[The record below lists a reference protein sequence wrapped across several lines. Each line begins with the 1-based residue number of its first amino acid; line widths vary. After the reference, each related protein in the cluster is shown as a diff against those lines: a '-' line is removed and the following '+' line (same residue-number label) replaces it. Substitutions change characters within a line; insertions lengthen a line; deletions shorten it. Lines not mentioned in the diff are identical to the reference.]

1 MPNKPIKRKGTF
13 MIYVG
18 MDVSSKSFVIHAI
31 DERKKVK
38 MAKEI
43 LPTREGL
50 RKMIE
55 GLGRERKVVVFEAG
69 NQMKWIAQTLQKL
82 EGVEIHVVHPNEIK
96 WINQSSGKTD
106 KIDARKLSE
115 LARGDLLPRKVHMV
129 EGQMRELRE
138 LISARLQLQGKRVAL
153 INTLRGYI
161 KQEGRKLP
169 AKFFQGKL
177 WKEEL
182 KKLPLSKTLKMIIE
196 SFMMSIEALVK
207 SEEEITKCILEI
219 EDKQITLL
227 ESIPA
232 IGKLTSRVLVSA
244 IDDVKRFDRAK
255 EVANYGALTPRIYQS
270 GDVKQVGRISREGRH
285 EVRRVL
291 LQCAHTIGRMKTLGS
306 KPLRE
311 FYQRIEKR
319 RGKKIAV
326 VALARKLLT
335 TSYGVLKSGTMYDPK
350 KLAA

>member
-1 MPNKPIKRKGTF
+1 

-43 LPTREGL
+43 QVTREGL
-50 RKMIE
+50 RKMVE
-55 GLGRERKVVVFEAG
+55 ELGREKKVIVFEAG
-69 NQMKWIAQTLQKL
+69 NQMKWIAQTLKKMD
-82 EGVEIHVVHPNEIK
+82 GVDVHVVHPNEIK

-106 KIDARKLSE
+106 KIDAQKLAE
-115 LARGDLLPRKVHMV
+115 LARGDLLPRKVHLV
-129 EGQMRELRE
+129 EGSMRELRE
-138 LISARLQLQGKRVAL
+138 LVSARSRLQGKRVAL
-153 INTLRGYI
+153 INTIRGYV
-161 KQEGRKLP
+161 KQEGHKLP
-169 AKFFQGKL
+169 AKFFAGEL
-177 WKEEL
+177 WKEKL
-182 KKLPLSKTLKMIIE
+182 KKLSLSPTLKMIIE
-196 SFMMSIEALVK
+196 SFMTSIEGLME
-207 SEEEITKCILEI
+207 SEAQITSRVLEI
-219 EDKQITLL
+219 EDKRITLL

-244 IDDVKRFDRAK
+244 IDDVKRFDGAK
-255 EVANYGALTPRIYQS
+255 EVANYGALTPRVYQS
-270 GDVKQVGRISREGRH
+270 GDVTHLGRINRDGRQ

-291 LQCAHTIGRMKTLGS
+291 LQCAHTIGRMKTLGA